1 MIEER
6 STGIMSLRGWFLFLF
21 FLALINTLL
30 AVIQLRG
37 FLSRNSSIASWQNL
51 EEFKRIARQ
60 QMYQALAA
68 IGILGAACILGLY
81 GIVTRQLSLLLV
93 IVLNGAIIVIARM
106 TKGIEERARSLP
118 VDNEELAGQYKAI
131 CETWVKK
138 PLPDF

>member
-1 MIEER
+1 
-6 STGIMSLRGWFLFLF
+6 MSLRGWFLFLF